1 MNPVKVYISAASG
14 PAKLLRRVR
23 WDEERYPTVVHQ
35 QVPRG
40 LLTLTEQEDGSAR
53 GVWYSTLADYVLFP
67 DGVELVS
74 PTLEEIELAKE
85 KVAVHCVRQAVNDC
99 NYKSVAKVFLAKHRH
114 ARKEPTE
121 FDAICAAA
129 IAEVSGS

>member
-1 MNPVKVYISAASG
+1 MNPVKVYVSAASG

-23 WDEERYPTVVHQ
+23 WDEGRYPTVVHQ

-40 LLTLTEQEDGSAR
+40 LLTLTEEEDGSAR

-67 DGVELVS
+67 EGVELLS

-99 NYKSVAKVFLAKHRH
+99 NYRSVAKVFLAKHRQ

-129 IAEVSGS
+129 TAEFLNS